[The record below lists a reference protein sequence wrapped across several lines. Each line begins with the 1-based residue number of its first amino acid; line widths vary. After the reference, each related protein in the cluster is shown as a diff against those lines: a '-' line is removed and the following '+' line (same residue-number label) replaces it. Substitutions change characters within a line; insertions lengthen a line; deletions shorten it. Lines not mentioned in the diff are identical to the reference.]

1 MNLLVSIFGGMLLT
15 VLLFAGAR
23 ALKFSNFWAAAV
35 ASGAPSF
42 AYLAYAFVVWPGL
55 DVVTMH
61 VIAYPTVAVLLFQLY
76 DDKPGRNQGVHWA
89 PKLMIGFFVII
100 TVIFGGFVYI
110 AGHGLPPTLARW
122 LLPGTNTKNI
132 HTGFAGV
139 VAHGEDAAKGIG
151 HHLGMDDKLARLGWR
166 VEVEGLDGLRPD
178 RQGTVSVRLTGADAR
193 GVENV
198 RINLTLARPGQATG
212 MDFPLADA
220 GGGHYL
226 VRAALPAS
234 GAWLAI
240 LRLQTGRESIA
251 LERKLGGE

>member
-1 MNLLVSIFGGMLLT
+1 MNLFVSIFGGMLLT

-23 ALKFSNFWAAAV
+23 ALKLSTFWSAALAC
-35 ASGAPSF
+35 GLPSF
-42 AYLAYAFVVWPGL
+42 AYLAYALGAWPGL

-76 DDKPGRNQGVHWA
+76 GDKAGRQQGVHWA
-89 PKLMIGFFVII
+89 PKLMIGFFVFI

-110 AGHGLPPTLARW
+110 AGHGLPPMLARL
-122 LLPGTNTKNI
+122 LLPGLSNKNV

-151 HHLGMDDKLARLGWR
+151 HHLGMEGKIARLGWR
-166 VEVEGLDGLRPD
+166 VEVEGLDALRPE
-178 RQGTVSVRLTGADAR
+178 RQGTVSVRLAGADGK

-198 RINLTLARPGQATG
+198 RMDLTLARPGQRTG
-212 MDFPLADA
+212 TTFPMVDA
-220 GGGHYL
+220 GGGNYL
-226 VRAALPAS
+226 AKAALPAP
-234 GAWLAI
+234 GAWLAT
-240 LRLQTGRESIA
+240 LRLQTGREIIV

>member
-23 ALKFSNFWAAAV
+23 ALKLSNFWAAAA
-35 ASGAPSF
+35 ASGVPGF
-42 AYLAYAFVVWPGL
+42 AYLAYAFAVWPGL

-61 VIAYPTVAVLLFQLY
+61 VIAYPTVAILLFQLY
-76 DDKPGRNQGVHWA
+76 DDKAGHQQGVHWA

-100 TVIFGGFVYI
+100 TVIFGGFVYV
-110 AGHGLPPTLARW
+110 AGHGLPPALARI
-122 LLPGTNTKNI
+122 LLPGTNARNI

-166 VEVEGLDGLRPD
+166 VEVEGLDGLRTG
-178 RQGTVSVRLTGADAR
+178 RQGTVSVTLAGADGR

-198 RINLTLARPGQATG
+198 RIDLTLARPGQRTG
-212 MDFPLADA
+212 TVFPLVDA
-220 GGGHYL
+220 GGGNYL
-226 VRAALPAS
+226 VKAALPAP
-234 GAWLAI
+234 GAWLAT
-240 LRLQTGRESIA
+240 LRLQAGRETIV